1 MSILSRCGGLA
12 TWYSLHKVRDL
23 NVIPSLTVLLSL
35 PHRDGAIN
43 SGNGFTH
50 AKWKETKTFWEA
62 LAYMIVKGI
71 NERMPPMV
79 TVSPLVRE

>member
-12 TWYSLHKVRDL
+12 TWYSSHKVRDL
-23 NVIPSLTVLLSL
+23 NVIPNLTASLSLT
-35 PHRDGAIN
+35 HRDGAIN

-71 NERMPPMV
+71 NERMPPMM
-79 TVSPLVRE
+79 TASPLVRE